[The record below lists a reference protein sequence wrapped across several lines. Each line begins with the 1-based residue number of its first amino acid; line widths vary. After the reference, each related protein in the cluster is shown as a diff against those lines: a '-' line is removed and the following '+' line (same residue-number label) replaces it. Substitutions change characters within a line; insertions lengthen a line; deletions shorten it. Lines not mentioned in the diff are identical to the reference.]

1 MRPAIDDPSDMGV
14 AVAKVSPW
22 SSAVWA
28 AAAPALSPA
37 LTMRQRAIN
46 RSASRPFPGRREMG
60 DMGRYGR

>member
-1 MRPAIDDPSDMGV
+1 MRPAIEDPSDMGV

-37 LTMRQRAIN
+37 LSPALRKRQRAIN
-46 RSASRPFPGRREMG
+46 RSESRPFPRR
-60 DMGRYGR
+60 